1 MQEWHQILSSVLLG
15 SGDVM
20 SVVPNYSPA
29 VLLSGGDIKSVVS
42 ICSNSSSTI
51 LPGGDITCFESVVA
65 ISSFDL
71 VIITLL
77 I

>member
-20 SVVPNYSPA
+20 SVV
-29 VLLSGGDIKSVVS
+29 S
-42 ICSNSSSTI
+42 IFSNSSSTI

-71 VIITLL
+71 VIIITLL